1 MFSKTWCPFCVNAQ
15 TILKKKF
22 GQISVLELD
31 KITDETKREAL
42 EKAVNKKTGST
53 SVPQIFVNGEKIG
66 GYDDLMAATKDGSL
80 ALKVAN
86 ID

>member
-1 MFSKTWCPFCVNAQ
+1 MFSKTWCPFCVNAK
-15 TILKKKF
+15 TILQKKF

-31 KITDETKREAL
+31 KIADENKRNEL
-42 EKAVNKKTGST
+42 EKALIKKVGST

-86 ID
+86 IN